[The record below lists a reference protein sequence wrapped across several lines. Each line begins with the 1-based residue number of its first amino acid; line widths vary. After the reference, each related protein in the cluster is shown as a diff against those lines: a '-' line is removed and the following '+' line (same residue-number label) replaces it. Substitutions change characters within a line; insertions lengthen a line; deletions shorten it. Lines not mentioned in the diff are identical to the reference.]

1 MTIRSTGG
9 ERNLFSAAPN
19 YGLSLNGNNLLCDIV
34 RGSDATCDLLV
45 SLPLSG
51 DGSLTKQG
59 NGIMSISGSNS
70 YSGATTVSAGTLVID
85 ATGQLGNGNLTVEN
99 GATCGLR
106 NTSGAVADNASVTL
120 NGTAK
125 LYLAPGVSETISSL
139 VIDGVQKPKGTWNAA
154 NAPAHITGKG
164 SLIVTTAPAATS
176 PDATGVKK

>member
-99 GATCGLR
+99 GATCEIQ
-106 NTSGAVADNASVTL
+106 NPAGAVADTAAVTL
-120 NGTAK
+120 NGTGK
-125 LYLAPGVSETISSL
+125 LHLAHGVSETVGTL
-139 VIDGVQKPKGTWNAA
+139 VLDGAQQQAGHYSAA
-154 NAPAHITGKG
+154 NAPAHFTGNG
-164 SLIVTTAPAATS
+164 SLIVTSGP
-176 PDATGVKK
+176 